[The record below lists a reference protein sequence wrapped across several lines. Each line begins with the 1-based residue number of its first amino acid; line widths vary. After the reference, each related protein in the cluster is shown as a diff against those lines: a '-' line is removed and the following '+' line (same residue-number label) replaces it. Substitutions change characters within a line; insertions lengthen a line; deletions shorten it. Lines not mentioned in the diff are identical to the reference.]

1 MWLFIVQVRD
11 EIGSSDPNLDRK
23 VEMIRNLVDSYLKI
37 VNKTQRDLVPKMI
50 MHVIVNQA
58 RKR

>member
-1 MWLFIVQVRD
+1 MVIVKVRD
-11 EIGSSDPNLDRK
+11 EIGSTDPNLDRK

-37 VNKTQRDLVPKMI
+37 VNKTQRDLIPKMV

-58 RKR
+58 RIQ

>member
-1 MWLFIVQVRD
+1 MVIVKVRD
-11 EIGSSDPNLDRK
+11 EIGSTDPNLDRK

-37 VNKTQRDLVPKMI
+37 VNKTQRDLIPKMV

-58 RKR
+58 RNQ